1 MENNCH
7 PIENVLNEA
16 LNNLKNIIDINT
28 VVGDAIKTDSGVVII
43 PISKVSLGY
52 VGGGSEMTNET
63 VRKKDYPFAT
73 GAGAGLSIT
82 PIGFLIEEKG
92 ETRFI
97 QTNVGETAS
106 KFFSVCSDL
115 LSSLKKKKE
124 NENVAKED

>member
-63 VRKKDYPFAT
+63 VRK
-73 GAGAGLSIT
+73 
-82 PIGFLIEEKG
+82 
-92 ETRFI
+92 
-97 QTNVGETAS
+97 
-106 KFFSVCSDL
+106 
-115 LSSLKKKKE
+115 
-124 NENVAKED
+124 